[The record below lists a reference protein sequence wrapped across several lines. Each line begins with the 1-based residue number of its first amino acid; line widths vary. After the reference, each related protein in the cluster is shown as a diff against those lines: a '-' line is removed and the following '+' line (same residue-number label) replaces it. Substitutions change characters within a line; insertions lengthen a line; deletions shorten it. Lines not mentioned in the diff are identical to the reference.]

1 MSSKVI
7 RLVTLSKKSKTEESA
22 KFVFL
27 AWFLPA
33 FAGQPAATILSQVK
47 VIKIKAGI
55 SKHFTIRNKEKNL
68 PKNHRNLKAKKSEKN
83 PKIGW
88 IFKRF

>member
-55 SKHFTIRNKEKNL
+55 SKHFTIKKQREKST
-68 PKNHRNLKAKKSEKN
+68 KKSQKFKSEKIWEK
-83 PKIGW
+83 P
-88 IFKRF
+88 

>member
-55 SKHFTIRNKEKNL
+55 SKHFTKKKKQREKST
-68 PKNHRNLKAKKSEKN
+68 KKSQKFKSEKIWEK
-83 PKIGW
+83 P
-88 IFKRF
+88 